1 MPFLRGSIQIRM
13 GFGSSPLAS
22 LSQSTILME
31 QDPVHF
37 KQMMIDGAREG
48 SFGKV
53 DNKTIAKGL
62 LPSLLENLGS
72 HNAAKVRTRCAW

>member
-1 MPFLRGSIQIRM
+1 
-13 GFGSSPLAS
+13 
-22 LSQSTILME
+22 ME
-31 QDPVHF
+31 QAPVHF

-48 SFGKV
+48 SFGKL
-53 DNKTIAKGL
+53 DNKTIAKGF